1 MIVLSLIQ
9 IGNALYIPSKF
20 LTITSE
26 NVKTTKAFTA
36 SLSASLCILSGF
48 PINAYAQNIASEIKV
63 SDGLEQPTIKSLKIS
78 NLKTYLKIPL
88 QNANGIVDSFSDVK
102 VEKISNRDESSTKS
116 TPYNQNKWKL
126 CYAPQTKN
134 LGNILLTDLS
144 MVYAYDDE
152 MDDNNK
158 STRIKNNG
166 VSSHIFYKN
175 LFFNGW
181 INISGEYQD
190 VDGFICRVIWKDLWY
205 VSLQLLWM
213 LLLLLV
219 SLLKSLSLLLSSSI
233 SSSSTSSPPSSTSTP
248 PSSLASPSSSSPS
261 LSSLSSPL
269 PSSSPL
275 LSPSL

>member
-1 MIVLSLIQ
+1 MIALSLIQ
-9 IGNALYIPSKF
+9 IGNALFMPSKF

-26 NVKTTKAFTA
+26 NIKKTKSITA

-48 PINAYAQNIASEIKV
+48 PTDAYAQNIASEIEV
-63 SDGLEQPTIKSLKIS
+63 SEGLEQSTIKTSQIS

-88 QNANGIVDSFSDVK
+88 QNENSAMNSLSDVK
-102 VEKISNRDESSTKS
+102 VEIDSNRDESNTKS

-144 MVYAYDDE
+144 TVYAYDDE
-152 MDDNNK
+152 MDDNNMA
-158 STRIKNNG
+158 TRIENNG

-190 VDGFICRVIWKDLWY
+190 VDGFICRVIWKDLW
-205 VSLQLLWM
+205 VDFSSKEIGPTNKEDEKNHILPKLLQSLGNKM
-213 LLLLLV
+213 IFE
-219 SLLKSLSLLLSSSI
+219 KSSKFPDLYSVY
-233 SSSSTSSPPSSTSTP
+233 SPC
-248 PSSLASPSSSSPS
+248 LFK
-261 LSSLSSPL
+261 
-269 PSSSPL
+269 
-275 LSPSL
+275 